1 MAQEAFVFELHRRL
15 DQRRRRLV
23 ERRVDAVFLILGER
37 HAQSPPISIAH
48 PTRKIDAIEQRWLRE
63 QQPNRCEHRNRS
75 SESNNADAQQRPRR
89 LHDHAAQN
97 QRGSATVIL
106 PPTPCAFTPRSYIAS
121 ANGGGTVNSPRF
133 VDLIS
138 YLISSASGGAVR

>member
-1 MAQEAFVFELHRRL
+1 MPGEVFVFEL
-15 DQRRRRLV
+15 QRRIY
-23 ERRVDAVFLILGER
+23 ERRRGFIQRTADAVFLILGER

-75 SESNNADAQQRPRR
+75 SESNNADAQQRARR
-89 LHDHAAQN
+89 FHDHAAQD